1 MFYTANPAI
10 FSNII
15 FLLLIMKRLRSLL
28 AFFLAGLLT
37 CLLLGNSVLAL
48 NSTNLRSPIAPQK
61 PESDR
66 KTIAFQP
73 SSSRQKYLQQL
84 EESDRYFQQGAI
96 ANVLKIQKEIKEPFT
111 NTGSG
116 RRKPID
122 DPALLSGGAGVYYR
136 DGKSG
141 LEQGLTTKALIPLQR
156 LSEDYPEFI
165 PGHLMLAQAAR
176 QFSDEDTKAALK
188 KTKLEVELEALE
200 RGSSIF
206 PERKD
211 LLDARIQAFATYKK
225 FIEASVT
232 ARQFAVLFPDDPDS
246 SKYLKLA
253 DEYLDKHRQGIH
265 DRIMGTAALNVI
277 SGNIQGLIQIVT
289 LLSQS
294 ESDFG
299 TQAADE
305 FKQKNQLVTDPDVL
319 AYLNRVG
326 QKVAKTMGR
335 NEFQYEFNIYKN
347 DDEIDA
353 HTFPGGK
360 IFIST
365 GILNA
370 IGTEAELAGLLG
382 HEAGHAVLS
391 HGYSKMVD
399 KLTEG
404 AVGNFVGI
412 GFLLNSQ
419 LAPNTPT
426 EEKQADILGTRAIV
440 SGGYS
445 ADGLWTVM
453 RVLKSLQGNGG
464 NVSYLSSH
472 SPSSD
477 RVAYLEEYINR
488 NNFNRYGFEGVS
500 NFSGLQKHLFGDRP
514 SEKNS
519 QASNERSQSSNS
531 SVAAKGCQSGKVP
544 LTARVERDQVTV
556 SLDGAIVA
564 NTCTSFTIKVRIKN
578 DSDRTFTF
586 VPGFVQ
592 VLNGNGDPLKTNL
605 TFKKGQSSTAQ
616 VGEEIEANLQVFKRS
631 WSNDGKQDLTL
642 ELKEGS
648 SVARVFRVA
657 F

>member
-1 MFYTANPAI
+1 
-10 FSNII
+10 
-15 FLLLIMKRLRSLL
+15 MKRLRSLL
-28 AFFLAGLLT
+28 ALFLAGLFT
-37 CLLLGNSVLAL
+37 SLLLGNPVLAL
-48 NSTNLRSPIAPQK
+48 NSTNLRSAIAPQNL
-61 PESDR
+61 DR
-66 KTIAFQP
+66 NQTIAFQP

-84 EESDRYFQQGAI
+84 EESDRYYQQGAN
-96 ANVLKIQKEIKEPFT
+96 ANVLKIQKEIKEPFA

-141 LEQGLTTKALIPLQR
+141 LEQGLITKALIPLQR

-176 QFSDEDTKAALK
+176 QFSDEDARATLK

-211 LLDARIQAFATYKK
+211 ILDARIQAFVTYKR

-232 ARQFAVLFPDDPDS
+232 ARQFAVLFPNDPDS
-246 SKYLKLA
+246 GKYLKLA
-253 DEYLDKHRQGIH
+253 EEYLEKHRSSIQE
-265 DRIMGTAALNVI
+265 RIMGTAALSVL
-277 SGNIQGLIQIVT
+277 SGGIQGILQVVT
-289 LLSQS
+289 ILSQN

-299 TQAADE
+299 TQAAE
-305 FKQKNQLVTDPDVL
+305 QFKQNNPLVTDPDVI
-319 AYLNRVG
+319 AYVNRVG

-335 NEFQYEFNIYKN
+335 NEFQYDFNVYKN
-347 DDEIDA
+347 DNEINI

-365 GILNA
+365 GILNLL
-370 IGTEAELAGLLG
+370 GTESELAGLLG

-404 AVGNFVGI
+404 AVGNLVGV
-412 GFLLNSQ
+412 GFLLNTQ
-419 LAPNTPT
+419 IAENTPT
-426 EEKQADILGTRAIV
+426 EEKQADILATRAIV

-453 RVLKSLQGNGG
+453 RLLKSVQGNGG
-464 NVSYLSSH
+464 NVTYLKSH

-514 SEKNS
+514 SQTNL
-519 QASNERSQSSNS
+519 QASNERTQSSNS
-531 SVAAKGCQSGKVP
+531 PVAVLGCQSGKVP
-544 LTARVERDQVTV
+544 LSARTERDHVTV
-556 SLDGAIVA
+556 SLEGAVVA
-564 NTCTSFTIKVRIKN
+564 NTCTSFTIKVKIKN

-592 VLNGNGDPLKTNL
+592 VLNNNGEPLKTNL
-605 TFKKGQSSTAQ
+605 TFAKGQSSTAQ
-616 VGEEIEANLQVFKRS
+616 VGEAIEASLQVFKRS

>member
-1 MFYTANPAI
+1 
-10 FSNII
+10 
-15 FLLLIMKRLRSLL
+15 MKRLRSLL
-28 AFFLAGLLT
+28 ALFLAGLLT
-37 CLLLGNSVLAL
+37 SLLLGKPVLAL
-48 NSTNLRSPIAPQK
+48 NSTNLRSAIAPQNLDNNQ
-61 PESDR
+61 EI
-66 KTIAFQP
+66 IAFQP

-84 EESDRYFQQGAI
+84 EESDRYFQQGAN

-176 QFSDEDTKAALK
+176 QFSDEDAKATLK
-188 KTKLEVELEALE
+188 KPKLEVELEALE

-211 LLDARIQAFATYKK
+211 LLDARIQAFVTYKR

-232 ARQFAVLFPDDPDS
+232 ARQFAVLFPYDPDS
-246 SKYLKLA
+246 GKYLKLA
-253 DEYLDKHRQGIH
+253 EEYLEKHRSTIQE
-265 DRIMGTAALNVI
+265 RITATAALSVL
-277 SGNIQGLIQIVT
+277 SGGIQGILQVVN
-289 LLSQS
+289 LLSQN

-299 TQAADE
+299 AQAAE
-305 FKQKNQLVTDPDVL
+305 QFKQNNPLVTDPDVI
-319 AYLNRVG
+319 AYVNRVG
-326 QKVAKTMGR
+326 QKVAKAMGR
-335 NEFQYEFNIYKN
+335 NEFQYDFNVYKN
-347 DDEIDA
+347 DDEINVY
-353 HTFPGGK
+353 TFPGGK

-365 GILNA
+365 GILNLL
-370 IGTEAELAGLLG
+370 GTEAELAGVLG

-391 HGYSKMVD
+391 HTYIKMVD
-399 KLTEG
+399 KLVEG
-404 AVGNFVGI
+404 AVGNLFGVGF
-412 GFLLNSQ
+412 FLNTQ
-419 LAPNTPT
+419 LPENTPT
-426 EEKQADILGTRAIV
+426 EEKQADILATRAIV

-453 RVLKSLQGNGG
+453 RLLKSVQGNGG
-464 NVSYLSSH
+464 NVTYLKSH

-477 RVAYLEEYINR
+477 RVAYIEEYINR

-514 SEKNS
+514 SQSNL
-519 QASNERSQSSNS
+519 QASNDRAQSSNS
-531 SVAAKGCQSGKVP
+531 PETKAADCQKGKVP
-544 LTARVERDQVTV
+544 LTARTERDRVTV
-556 SLDGAIVA
+556 SLDGAIV
-564 NTCTSFTIKVRIKN
+564 NSCTSFTIKVKIKN

-592 VLNGNGDPLKTNL
+592 VLNNNGEPLKTNL
-605 TFKKGQSSTAQ
+605 TFAKGQSSTAQ
-616 VGEEIEANLQVFKRS
+616 VGQEIESSLQIFKRS

-648 SVARVFRVA
+648 SVARVFRLA